1 MTVESDTLTE
11 AALRFSEAIRAERTS
26 TLDALAQERQ
36 AALQIIQAL
45 RHESRRRSRQAS
57 GRFTIGLLIGSAVG
71 AAAIYMLNQRTS
83 EELRLGLVAGAETS
97 GASLGERFK
106 AALDAGRKAATSAE
120 KALWDEYKQRLT
132 EPPPKPKPRNPYED
146 PLF

>member
-11 AALRFSEAIRAERTS
+11 VALRFSEAIRAERTS

-45 RHESRRRSRQAS
+45 RSESQRRARQSS
-57 GRFTIGLLIGSAVG
+57 GRFAVGLLIGSAIG
-71 AAAIYMLNQRTS
+71 AAAIYALNQRTS
-83 EELRLGLVAGAETS
+83 EEVRLGLVAGAESS
-97 GASLGERFK
+97 GVSLGDRFK
-106 AALDAGRKAATSAE
+106 AAVEAGRKAANSTE
-120 KALWDEYKQRLT
+120 QELWDEYRKRLS
-132 EPPPKPKPRNPYED
+132 EPPTPKKSPYDD